1 MHEMRVLPCPLE
13 VPPTR
18 ARRLGGAEE
27 KNAGGGR
34 TIGVWTRLFRG
45 GGGRTL
51 AHLFRGGGVEKL
63 LFGGLVCGGGGGAG
77 RTRPRLWMGALSSQ
91 PASRATARG
100 VRGKEVTEHCA
111 HYWNGVRA
119 DSLEMTISRRALA
132 RLMRLTQPASSRA
145 SLA

>member
-1 MHEMRVLPCPLE
+1 MLRTVVPAFLGTWRSTTSSHDALARAGVVMARVP
-13 VPPTR
+13 
-18 ARRLGGAEE
+18 RR
-27 KNAGGGR
+27 R
-34 TIGVWTRLFRG
+34 GVREY
-45 GGGRTL
+45 
-51 AHLFRGGGVEKL
+51 AA
-63 LFGGLVCGGGGGAG
+63 GGGAG

-100 VRGKEVTEHCA
+100 VRGKEITEHCA

>member
-45 GGGRTL
+45 GG
-51 AHLFRGGGVEKL
+51 AHPCTPVSEGGVEKL
-63 LFGGLVCGGGGGAG
+63 LFGGLV
-77 RTRPRLWMGALSSQ
+77 
-91 PASRATARG
+91 
-100 VRGKEVTEHCA
+100 
-111 HYWNGVRA
+111 
-119 DSLEMTISRRALA
+119 LA
-132 RLMRLTQPASSRA
+132 RTEG
-145 SLA
+145 